1 MFLPV
6 AAYNSFSGVIYGLR
20 IQLREEIGLD
30 IGGLQLIRSTE
41 GTERMALSFSAPIFD
56 GSFSFLADHLRLPEM
71 SFFGY
76 GNGGDYDSTTEFTGE
91 AQRLRILYSHRIVTP
106 LTLGLGIETRH
117 STTYDREESELWSTL
132 PGEHYNS
139 TWTIGPA
146 VHMRLQ
152 SVLCSSLTGYAE
164 LDMDWQNGNDITY
177 STITGQT
184 ALFYPVPVI
193 NTTAACRVMLK
204 RHIDMGN
211 TPFMWLSFLGG
222 ADDLRGYRK
231 NRFSGEWLLLSNVEL
246 RRNIFHFGSDSSSFL
261 QGIGIVLFGDAGQVS
276 ESFDE
281 LRWNRFHLSGGCG
294 IRVHLGGDRTIR
306 LDIAKS
312 PESMGGSISFRE
324 MF

>member
-1 MFLPV
+1 M
-6 AAYNSFSGVIYGLR
+6 
-20 IQLREEIGLD
+20 REEVGLD
-30 IGGLQLIRSTE
+30 NGSLQLVRSTE
-41 GTERMALSFSAPIFD
+41 GMERMVLSFSAPAFD
-56 GSFSFLADHLRLPEM
+56 GSFSFLADHVKLPEV

-76 GNGGDYDSTTEFTGE
+76 GNSGDYDSTAEFSAE
-91 AQRLRILYSHRIVTP
+91 AQRLRLLYSHRIAAP
-106 LTLGLGIETRH
+106 ITLGLGIETRH

-132 PGEHYNS
+132 PGEHYS
-139 TWTIGPA
+139 SIWTIGPA
-146 VHMRLQ
+146 IHVRLE
-152 SVLCSSLTGYAE
+152 SAIFSSLTGYTE
-164 LDMDWQNGNDITY
+164 LELDWQNGDEITY
-177 STITGQT
+177 STITGQS
-184 ALFYPVPVI
+184 ALFCPVPLI

-204 RHIDMGN
+204 RHIGMGN

-222 ADDLRGYRK
+222 ADDLRGYRR
-231 NRFSGEWLLLSNVEL
+231 NRFAGEWLLLSNVEL

-276 ESFDE
+276 ESFDA

-294 IRVHLGGDRTIR
+294 VRVHLSGDRTIR